1 MQRPADPCTVP
12 RMGRQ
17 RTRSHF
23 RGDYKRMLK
32 TNRVLGGAL
41 FAFALIASQAVAY
54 ADDEKAVSLIVQPK
68 VGRVTHSTGI
78 VKTSVMGMDMVINGH
93 EKETVKEVK
102 ENGDVVTETID
113 EGSTVKVGGKESDQ
127 TPSPPRIKIHD
138 KFGKLKDYKSQD
150 NSQFTTPEIDALL
163 ESLVTLILTDKPVK
177 TNDTWQTELEN
188 PAVKE
193 KKIMVKGTYL
203 GLDKI
208 DGKDYWKI
216 KQTAEAAADAHGA
229 TIVYDFTQ
237 WIDPATG
244 ETFKSEGTVKGVPTM
259 VGPLTFEVTTKA
271 VKAGDKDKPLP
282 IRL

>member
-1 MQRPADPCTVP
+1 
-12 RMGRQ
+12 
-17 RTRSHF
+17 
-23 RGDYKRMLK
+23 MLK
-32 TNRVLGGAL
+32 LYRVVGGAL
-41 FAFALIASQAVAY
+41 LTFALIAGQVVAR
-54 ADDEKAVSLIVQPK
+54 ADDEKAVSLIVKPK
-68 VGRVTHSTGI
+68 VGRVTHNKGVI
-78 VKTSVMGMDMVINGH
+78 KTSVMGMDMVITGR

-102 ENGDVVTETID
+102 ENGDVVTETLD
-113 EGSTVKVGGKESDQ
+113 EGSTVNVGGTESDQ
-127 TPSPPRIKIHD
+127 TPTPPRTKTHD

-150 NSQFTTPEIDALL
+150 TSQFTTPEIDSLL
-163 ESLVTLILTDKPVK
+163 ESLVTLILTDKTVK

-193 KKIMVKGTYL
+193 KRITVKGTYL

-237 WIDPATG
+237 WIDPTTG

-259 VGPLTFEVTTKA
+259 VGPLTFQVTTKA
-271 VKAGDKDKPLP
+271 VKAGDKDKPQPLK
-282 IRL
+282 L